1 MPVAYSS
8 RTRGGGLRGMVSGAQ
23 TAWGKMMSG
32 FTKPYREAGARV
44 GSPAAQA
51 NLRRR
56 QAVTAGFGRAGEKA
70 RQANL
75 ARKQQIESMYGEMM
89 KRYQPGG
96 AFERRGLGEIER
108 QRTKGVGKEMQQM
121 ISSGLFGTTTAAG
134 TGRRW
139 EADVGAPA
147 RLRLED
153 IMQQRLTGIQQQKA
167 GFLERIKEP
176 YPDYSA
182 LMR

>member
-1 MPVAYSS
+1 MA
-8 RTRGGGLRGMVSGAQ
+8 LRGMVSRARSS
-23 TAWGKMMSG
+23 WSSMMSG
-32 FTKPYREAGARV
+32 FTKPYKEAGARV
-44 GSPAAQA
+44 GSYAAQI
-51 NLRRR
+51 NVQRRR
-56 QAVTAGFGRAGEKA
+56 GVTAGLSRAAERA

-108 QRTKGVGKEMQQM
+108 ARTKGTGKEMQQM
-121 ISSGLFGTTTAAG
+121 ISSGLFGTTTAAQ

-139 EADVGAPA
+139 EAEVGAPS

-153 IMQQRLTGIQQQKA
+153 IMQQRLTGIQQAKA
-167 GFLERIKEP
+167 GFLERIQEP
-176 YPDYSA
+176 YPDYGA

>member
-1 MPVAYSS
+1 MAFGQIGAKTAFFGKYAATGGRRPGYT
-8 RTRGGGLRGMVSGAQ
+8 RTFQTPAQRQRATGGGYG
-23 TAWGKMMSG
+23 
-32 FTKPYREAGARV
+32 RV
-44 GSPAAQA
+44 
-51 NLRRR
+51 
-56 QAVTAGFGRAGEKA
+56 VAGFGRAAERA
-70 RQANL
+70 RQANI
-75 ARKQQIESMYGEMM
+75 ARRQQIESMYGEMM

-96 AFERRGLGEIER
+96 AFEKAGLGQIER
-108 QRTKGVGKEMQQM
+108 AKTKGVGREMQQM

-139 EADVGAPA
+139 EAEVGAPS

-167 GFLERIKEP
+167 GFLERIQEP

>member
-1 MPVAYSS
+1 MAFGEIGAKTAYFGKYAATGGRRPGYT
-8 RTRGGGLRGMVSGAQ
+8 RTIQKRAPS
-23 TAWGKMMSG
+23 
-32 FTKPYREAGARV
+32 YAG
-44 GSPAAQA
+44 
-51 NLRRR
+51 
-56 QAVTAGFGRAGEKA
+56 VTAGFGRAAEKA
-70 RQANL
+70 RQANI
-75 ARKQQIESMYGEMM
+75 ARRQQIESMYGEMM

-108 QRTKGVGKEMQQM
+108 RKTKGVGQEMQQM

-139 EADVGAPA
+139 EAEVGAPS

-167 GFLERIKEP
+167 GFLERIQEP
-176 YPDYSA
+176 YPDYSK
-182 LMR
+182 LMGAIGG